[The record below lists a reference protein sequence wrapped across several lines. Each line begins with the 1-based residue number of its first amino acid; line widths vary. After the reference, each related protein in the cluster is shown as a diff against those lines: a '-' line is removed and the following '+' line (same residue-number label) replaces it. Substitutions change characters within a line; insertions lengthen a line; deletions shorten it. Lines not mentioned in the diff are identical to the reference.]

1 MRGGP
6 GLAHRRQRCSE
17 CLDIAGVYRF
27 CREKKQT
34 LRTLFV
40 FVQTFSQTFI
50 LCTEQR
56 IESLSDGGGRV
67 QFVINGRQQMLP
79 LVRRGDL
86 EGV

>member
-17 CLDIAGVYRF
+17 RLDIAAACRF
-27 CREKKQT
+27 CRKNIT
-34 LRTLFV
+34 LRTFV
-40 FVQTFSQTFI
+40 FTQTFGQMFI
-50 LCTEQR
+50 LRTEQR
-56 IESLSDGGGRV
+56 IESLSDGSGRV

-79 LVRRGDL
+79 LVQRGDL